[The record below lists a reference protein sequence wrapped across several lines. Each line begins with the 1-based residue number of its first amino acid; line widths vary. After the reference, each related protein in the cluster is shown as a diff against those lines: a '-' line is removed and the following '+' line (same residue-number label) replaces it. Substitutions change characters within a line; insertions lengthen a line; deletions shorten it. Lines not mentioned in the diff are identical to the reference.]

1 MPAAMTLRAFLLS
14 GLLAFAAIFSWQ
26 VQAHESRPFYID
38 IRESE
43 PGQFELRAR
52 VPASVP
58 SFNRPRIELPSFCQ
72 YQQAQAA
79 VRKPFSCSKGIEGA
93 ELNIVYPLANPSI
106 SSLIRLERSNGQ
118 VHNARL
124 GPKQMSWQ
132 VPALE
137 ERWLLAKD
145 YTILGIEHILI
156 GLDHLLFLA
165 CLVFIAGGWR
175 RILITVTGFTI
186 AHSIT
191 LAAAALGIVSLP
203 VPAIEAVIALSII
216 FLARE
221 LVLNRRDTLTWR
233 QPVFVASSFGLL
245 HGFGFAAVLAD
256 IGLPQT
262 ELPVALLFFNIGVEL
277 GQLFFVC
284 IAALVFALLRKVFT
298 DMANLHQKGQYF
310 SACAVGVLASFWF
323 FERIAGF

>member
-1 MPAAMTLRAFLLS
+1 MFPLFNRIKQLL
-14 GLLAFAAIFSWQ
+14 LLVLLGVSAVS
-26 VQAHESRPFYID
+26 QAHESRPFYIE
-38 IRESE
+38 IREVEAGEFS
-43 PGQFELRAR
+43 LLAR
-52 VPASVP
+52 VPSSVP
-58 SFNRPRIELPSFCQ
+58 AFNRPQIELPDFCR
-72 YQQAQAA
+72 YQQPGQGS
-79 VRKPFSCSKGIEGA
+79 VRRFRCSQGIEGA
-93 ELNIVYPLANPSI
+93 ELKIVFPLANPSI
-106 SSLIRLERSNGQ
+106 STLIRLQRANGQ

-124 GPKQMSWQ
+124 GPKQSQWEI
-132 VPALE
+132 PALE
-137 ERWLLAKD
+137 ERWVLAKD

-165 CLVFIAGGWR
+165 CLVFIAASWR
-175 RILITVTGFTI
+175 RILITVTGFTL

-191 LAAAALGIVSLP
+191 LAAAALGVIRLP

-221 LVLNRRDTLTWR
+221 LILNRRDTLTWR
-233 QPVFVASSFGLL
+233 HPVFVASSFGLL

-284 IAALVFALLRKVFT
+284 IAALLFAVLRRLFNELAT
-298 DMANLHQKGQYF
+298 LHQQGQFF

>member
-1 MPAAMTLRAFLLS
+1 MPWQIKRIQYLLLFCVLS
-14 GLLAFAAIFSWQ
+14 FSALL
-26 VQAHESRPFYID
+26 QAHESRPFYID
-38 IRESE
+38 IRETKAGEFS
-43 PGQFELRAR
+43 LLAR
-52 VPASVP
+52 VPESVP
-58 SFNRPRIELPSFCQ
+58 AFNRPKIELPDFCQ
-72 YQQAQAA
+72 YQQPGQASS
-79 VRKPFSCSKGIEGA
+79 RMFSCSQGIEGA
-93 ELNIVYPLANPSI
+93 ELAIVYPLVNPSI
-106 SSLIRLERSNGQ
+106 STLIRLQRANGQ
-118 VHNARL
+118 IHNARL
-124 GPKQMSWQ
+124 GPKQSHWQ

-137 ERWLLAKD
+137 ERWVLAKD

-191 LAAAALGIVSLP
+191 LAAAALGVIRLP

-233 QPVFVASSFGLL
+233 HPVFVASSFGLL

-284 IAALVFALLRKVFT
+284 IAALLFAVLRRLFN
-298 DMANLHQKGQYF
+298 DMANLHQQGQFF

>member
-1 MPAAMTLRAFLLS
+1 MPKCIQY
-14 GLLAFAAIFSWQ
+14 GLLLCVLALSA
-26 VQAHESRPFYID
+26 VTQAHESRPFYID
-38 IRESE
+38 IRELQE
-43 PGQFELRAR
+43 GEFQLLAR

-58 SFNRPRIELPSFCQ
+58 NFNRPKIELPDFCD
-72 YQQAQAA
+72 YQNKQEFG
-79 VRKPFSCSKGIEGA
+79 VLVFKCDKGLEEGA
-93 ELNIVYPLANPSI
+93 LTIVYPVVNPSI
-106 SSLIRLERSNGQ
+106 STLIRLQRANGQ

-124 GPKQMSWQ
+124 GPKESNWA

-137 ERWLLAKD
+137 ERWVLAQD
-145 YTILGIEHILI
+145 YTILGVEHILI

-165 CLVFIAGGWR
+165 CLVFIAGNWR

-191 LAAAALGIVSLP
+191 LAASALGWVRLP

-221 LVLNRRDTLTWR
+221 LILNRRETLTWR
-233 QPVFVASSFGLL
+233 YPVLVASSFGLL

-284 IAALVFALLRKVFT
+284 IAALLFAMLRRLLT
-298 DMANLHQKGQYF
+298 DMDSLHVRGQYV
-310 SACAVGVLASFWF
+310 SASLVGVLASFWF

>member
-1 MPAAMTLRAFLLS
+1 MPKCIQYSLLLC
-14 GLLAFAAIFSWQ
+14 LLIVSAGAH
-26 VQAHESRPFYID
+26 AHESRPFYID
-38 IRESE
+38 IREINTGE
-43 PGQFELRAR
+43 FQLLAR

-58 SFNRPRIELPSFCQ
+58 NFNRPKIELPEFCR
-72 YQQAQAA
+72 YQ
-79 VRKPFSCSKGIEGA
+79 SKKALATLVFQCDKGLEEG
-93 ELNIVYPLANPSI
+93 ELTIVYPLVNPSI
-106 SSLIRLERSNGQ
+106 STLIRLQRANGQ
-118 VHNARL
+118 IHNARL
-124 GPKQMSWQ
+124 GPKENSWA

-137 ERWLLAKD
+137 ERWVLAQD
-145 YTILGIEHILI
+145 YTILGVEHILI

-191 LAAAALGIVSLP
+191 LAASALGLVRLP

-221 LVLNRRDTLTWR
+221 LILNRRETLTWR
-233 QPVFVASSFGLL
+233 YPVLVASSFGLL

-284 IAALVFALLRKVFT
+284 IAALLFAMLRRLFT
-298 DMANLHQKGQYF
+298 DMASLHARGQYI
-310 SACAVGVLASFWF
+310 SASMVGVLASFWF
-323 FERIAGF
+323 FERVAGF

>member
-1 MPAAMTLRAFLLS
+1 MPLMMNRIKCLLLLCVFSFSAAL
-14 GLLAFAAIFSWQ
+14 
-26 VQAHESRPFYID
+26 QAHESRPFYID
-38 IRESE
+38 IRETSE
-43 PGQFELRAR
+43 GEFSLLAR
-52 VPASVP
+52 VPGSVP
-58 SFNRPRIELPSFCQ
+58 AFNRPKIELPDFCE
-72 YQQAQAA
+72 YQQAAKA
-79 VRKPFSCSKGIEGA
+79 GNRMFSCSQGIEGA
-93 ELNIVYPLANPSI
+93 ELTIVYPLANPSI
-106 SSLIRLERSNGQ
+106 STLIRLQRANGQ

-124 GPKQMSWQ
+124 GPKENQWLI
-132 VPALE
+132 PALE
-137 ERWLLAKD
+137 ERWQLAKD
-145 YTILGIEHILI
+145 YTILGVEHILI

-165 CLVFIAGGWR
+165 CLVFIAASWR

-191 LAAAALGIVSLP
+191 LAASALGVIRLP

-221 LVLNRRDTLTWR
+221 LLLNRRDTLTWR
-233 QPVFVASSFGLL
+233 HPVFVASSFGLL

-284 IAALVFALLRKVFT
+284 IAALLFAVLRRLFN
-298 DMANLHQKGQYF
+298 DMAALHQKGQYF